1 MASFSE
7 IITPIFQGPLK
18 VVFDPINEWTNAV
31 PPVWWKVSAIGL
43 FVGAMVWVFSMNP
56 EYVNLDAPS
65 RKWYHDLRIWTIL
78 SMLPHVCIY
87 LYF

>member
-1 MASFSE
+1 MSAFSDFC
-7 IITPIFQGPLK
+7 TAVFQKPLK
-18 VVFDPINEWTNAV
+18 LFFDPYNELMNQV

-43 FVGAMVWVFSMNP
+43 FVGTMIWVICLKV

-65 RKWYHDLRIWTIL
+65 KKWYHDLRVWTVL